1 MARHVPP
8 SPELIAYLG
17 TLGLPPPVPVPG
29 RASAPQQLQ
38 LQPRVPATN
47 VSPST
52 PLGLVGLLLAFLFAA
67 VGVAAW
73 SLQAKNAMS
82 TGGSPSRTT
91 GTPSPSPP
99 ACTPH

>member
-8 SPELIAYLG
+8 PPELIAYLG

-38 LQPRVPATN
+38 VCVPATHA
-47 VSPST
+47 SPSV
-52 PLGLVGLLLAFLFAA
+52 PLGLIGVLLAFLFAA

-73 SLQAKNAMS
+73 SLQAKNATP
-82 TGGSPSRTT
+82 TGGIPSRTT